1 MEEYVWMWEGIL
13 EQRGVTAPEYGPYKR
28 QSCIAAESCL
38 PASLLHTQ
46 VVSHNMDTETKH
58 LSNNHLPSK
67 LKPKAQSS
75 ETGGGC
81 HGNNTHTD
89 HCDGPLEPE
98 YIIIKE
104 AGLEQFKNTLCVY
117 PSNCGSWCYYNQ

>member
-1 MEEYVWMWEGIL
+1 
-13 EQRGVTAPEYGPYKR
+13 
-28 QSCIAAESCL
+28 
-38 PASLLHTQ
+38 
-46 VVSHNMDTETKH
+46 MDTETKH
-58 LSNNHLPSK
+58 LPNNHLPSK

-75 ETGGGC
+75 KTGGGC

-117 PSNCGSWCYYNQ
+117 PSNCGS